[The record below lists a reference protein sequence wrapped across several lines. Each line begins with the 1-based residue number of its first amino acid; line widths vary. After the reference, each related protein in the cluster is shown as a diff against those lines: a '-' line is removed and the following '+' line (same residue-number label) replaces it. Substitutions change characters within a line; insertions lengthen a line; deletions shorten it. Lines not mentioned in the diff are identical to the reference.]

1 MYNEKKW
8 HLRFLTIHGLSEKQ
22 NVTDKVIH
30 VNDFNTTC
38 LWVKKGKKEVL
49 TYKKSYICLIR
60 IKEEKEI

>member
-30 VNDFNTTC
+30 VKDFNTTC
-38 LWVKKGKKEVL
+38 FMSKKGKEGSFNIQKIIYL
-49 TYKKSYICLIR
+49 SNKN
-60 IKEEKEI
+60 